1 MSVWQAEEP
10 CGLERLIGFKAPPRI
25 GRLRPVGSPT
35 PTAMKFSYVNPTT
48 IHFGQGQIAKVAKS
62 IPAGRKVLVTYGGGS
77 IKKNGVYDQVAEALK
92 GYEWLEFSGIEPN
105 PTQETL
111 DKAVA
116 VVKKEGID
124 YLLAVG
130 GGSVIDGSKYIA
142 AAALYDGDGWDIMTG
157 AHRFTEAVDLGCVLT
172 IPATGSESNAVAVV
186 TKAATHDKLSF
197 MNKAVQPKFAVL
209 DPDVMKTLPERQL
222 INGIVDAWVHVCEQY
237 LTFTHGAMVQDGYAE
252 VLLRNLLQLGR
263 DYDQRDSDSWRE
275 GLMYTANQALNG
287 MIGSG
292 VPQDW
297 ATHMIGHELTALY
310 GVDHARSLA
319 IVQPWLLRNQLGAKK
334 PKLEQMGRNVFG
346 LLDAPDLADKTIE
359 AIETFFHSLDVATQL
374 TEHQGD
380 KSEAIDRILGQ
391 LEKHGMK
398 ALGENRAVT
407 LDESRKILEQAVA

>member
-1 MSVWQAEEP
+1 
-10 CGLERLIGFKAPPRI
+10 
-25 GRLRPVGSPT
+25 
-35 PTAMKFSYVNPTT
+35 MKFSYVNPTT
-48 IHFGQGQIAKVAKS
+48 IHFGQGQIARIANS
-62 IPAGRKVLVTYGGGS
+62 IPDGRKVLVTYGGGS
-77 IKKNGVYDQVAEALK
+77 IKKNGVYDQVVDALK
-92 GYEWLEFSGIEPN
+92 GYDWLEFSGIEPN

-116 VVKKEGID
+116 LAKKEGVD
-124 YLLAVG
+124 YILAVG

-157 AHRFTEAVDLGCVLT
+157 AHRFTTAVDLGCVLT
-172 IPATGSESNAVAVV
+172 IPATGSESNSVAVV
-186 TKAATHDKLSF
+186 TKKATQDKLSF

-222 INGIVDAWVHVCEQY
+222 VNGIVDAWVHVCEQY
-237 LTFTHGAMVQDGYAE
+237 LTFPHGAIVQDGYAE
-252 VLLRNLLQLGR
+252 ALLRNLLKLGR
-263 DYDQRDSDSWRE
+263 EYDQRDSNAWRE

-287 MIGSG
+287 MLGSG

-319 IVQPWLLRNQLGAKK
+319 IVQPWLLRNQVARKK
-334 PKLEQMGRNVFG
+334 GKLEQMGRNVFG
-346 LLDAPDLADKTIE
+346 LADTPDLAGKTID
-359 AIETFFHSLDVATQL
+359 AIEAFFHSLEVATQL
-374 TEHQGD
+374 TEHRGD
-380 KSEAIDRILGQ
+380 KAAAIDTILGQ

-398 ALGENRAVT
+398 ALGEHKAVT